1 MLEPPRAPALAL
13 PQRPAC
19 RTDAAA
25 PAHRGGRGRSPRR
38 VIAAATAAATAAAAL
53 LLGACAIAP
62 PAPLPGPEAAAAAA
76 ELDRE
81 VFGIAVPAPPRSAA
95 RAEPALVIDRWWL
108 HFHDPALNALVDA
121 ALARNS
127 DLGIA
132 AARLRE
138 ARAQLDE
145 ARGAQQPS
153 VDLQA
158 STARTRTSAEATGL
172 PGGAAHTG
180 ASHRVSLAAQYEV
193 DLWGR
198 LAAGTD
204 AARAR
209 LDTQGWARAAIE
221 WGLTAR
227 LAEVHFGLRAL
238 QRQLEIAEAVRAGR
252 EQTVT
257 LRRAGL
263 AGGVGS
269 EFELRRA
276 EAELAAAEATL
287 AALQRQR
294 LSLES
299 ARALLAGTPLAEL
312 TTAAAD
318 VAPLDPARPFEA
330 RLPQGD
336 IAGLLWRRPD
346 LRQAEAQL
354 AAARADIR
362 AARAATL
369 PALRL
374 SGSVGSD
381 VRELAHLFNAPGF
394 AWTIAA
400 GAAQSLVDGGRNAAR
415 VEQAQARSD
424 AALLAYRQRVAA
436 ALSELREAYAAFDTA
451 EQALAAEQRRVA
463 ALAEARRLAR
473 LGHEAGALPQLDALD
488 AERNHFQAQL
498 AEVDAYRERLL
509 GQVAAFKALGGG
521 HTAAPGS
528 DGPAAGAA
536 ARDAHSAAARG
547 DPAPAAR

>member
-1 MLEPPRAPALAL
+1 MRDAARHGGEHGSRATPAPMRTARARQSTRLTPVAPPALATL
-13 PQRPAC
+13 L
-19 RTDAAA
+19 
-25 PAHRGGRGRSPRR
+25 
-38 VIAAATAAATAAAAL
+38 AAL
-53 LLGACAIAP
+53 ALVTTLGGCALVLQP
-62 PAPLPGPEAAAAAA
+62 PKPGPEAAVAAA
-76 ELDRE
+76 ELDQE
-81 VFGIAVPAPPRSAA
+81 VFGIPMPATPRTATTVVPALA
-95 RAEPALVIDRWWL
+95 IDRWWPL
-108 HFHDPALNALVDA
+108 FGDPALDALIESALQRNA
-121 ALARNS
+121 

-145 ARGAQQPS
+145 VRGAQLPS
-153 VDLQA
+153 VELQA
-158 STARTRTSAEATGL
+158 STGRARTSADAIGI
-172 PGGAAHTG
+172 PGVPGRTG
-180 ASHRVSLAAQYEV
+180 ASHRVALATQHEV

-209 LDTQGWARAAIE
+209 LASQAWARASIE
-221 WGLTAR
+221 WGLTAQ

-238 QRQLEIAEAVRAGR
+238 HRQLEIAAAVRSGR
-252 EQTVT
+252 QQTVA

-276 EAELAAAEATL
+276 EAELAAAESTL
-287 AALQRQR
+287 AALHRQR
-294 LSLES
+294 LALES
-299 ARALLAGTPLAEL
+299 ARALLAGMPLAQL
-312 TTAAAD
+312 TAPSAA
-318 VAPLDPARPFEA
+318 VAPLDPAAAFEA

-336 IAGLLWRRPD
+336 VATLLLRRPD

-354 AAARADIR
+354 AATRADIQ
-362 AARAATL
+362 AARAAAL
-369 PALRL
+369 PSLRL

-381 VRELAHLFNAPGF
+381 VRDLANLFNAPGF
-394 AWTIAA
+394 AWSFAA
-400 GAAQSLVDGGRNAAR
+400 GTAQSLVDGGRNAAR

-424 AALLAYRQRVAA
+424 AALLNYRRSVAT
-436 ALSELREAYAAFDTA
+436 ALTDLREAYAAFDTA
-451 EQALAAEQRRVA
+451 EQALAAERRRVA
-463 ALAEARRLAR
+463 ALAQAQRLAR

-521 HTAAPGS
+521 HAGTREVALTRGE
-528 DGPAAGAA
+528 PATPS
-536 ARDAHSAAARG
+536 R
-547 DPAPAAR
+547 